1 MCSVFVPPSFLVN
14 SLVRFQSE
22 SRSVRGGSLEVRTR
36 LGRILLLRNRSG
48 TKTGMAVDVAAAA
61 AVILAATVLVD
72 MDLAVAA
79 VLTMVM
85 EATKA
90 CVSV

>member
-1 MCSVFVPPSFLVN
+1 MGHARGTAAGARGHGGKLCLAVVFVVQPYSHPIPGL
-14 SLVRFQSE
+14 
-22 SRSVRGGSLEVRTR
+22 SRELAA
-36 LGRILLLRNRSG
+36 
-48 TKTGMAVDVAAAA
+48 AVDVAAAA